1 MISFYIYTK
10 QESPNISKHW
20 YFLRN
25 NFLLLQT
32 FSSLSLLTQE
42 YCELQNKPFKW
53 TILRSLKL
61 PSTKKKLAILDFQ
74 SSQRD
79 WFFFFPDDISVH
91 LKLTVAQNLVF
102 LCSIRGARIPL
113 TPTEIRA
120 IAVTLISSVWTNYQL
135 SLNLKD
141 GGDLFL
147 CRQAAFKM
155 DNQLRTLC
163 KMTRIPFQWPLPS
176 LAQKMLGK
184 FKINDDQLKKKKKSK
199 KHLFPETQPY
209 SYHLY
214 ISTQFLSALVFVEA
228 LGQRKA
234 HTQVRKLVSRHQQK
248 YCMLLNL
255 IKAGPY
261 TFLKVCY

>member
-1 MISFYIYTK
+1 MT
-10 QESPNISKHW
+10 
-20 YFLRN
+20 
-25 NFLLLQT
+25 
-32 FSSLSLLTQE
+32 
-42 YCELQNKPFKW
+42 
-53 TILRSLKL
+53 LRSLKL
-61 PSTKKKLAILDFQ
+61 PSTKKKLAIPDFQ

-79 WFFFFPDDISVH
+79 WFFFFLPDDISVH

-102 LCSIRGARIPL
+102 LCSIRSARIPL
-113 TPTEIRA
+113 TLTEIRS
-120 IAVTLISSVWTNYQL
+120 IAVTLISSFWTNRQL

-147 CRQAAFKM
+147 CRPAAFKM

-163 KMTRIPFQWPLPS
+163 KNDQNSLPGAPPFLIII
-176 LAQKMLGK
+176 AQKMLGK
-184 FKINDDQLKKKKKSK
+184 FKINDDRFKKKRKSK

-209 SYHLY
+209 FYHLY

-234 HTQVRKLVSRHQQK
+234 HIQVGKLVSRHQQK

-261 TFLKVCY
+261 TFLKVCC